1 MRVLI
6 VVTLIVGWAA
16 LVIYALWRVAED
28 LVIIRYAPGPLLPD
42 RDDDL
47 AQNANQHLAVVQT
60 AVGSIDEL
68 HDDREQT

>member
-16 LVIYALWRVAED
+16 LVIYALWRVAKD

-42 RDDDL
+42 RDDDDL
-47 AQNANQHLAVVQT
+47 ALNANQHLAVVQT
-60 AVGSIDEL
+60 AIGSIDEL
-68 HDDREQT
+68 HDDRE